1 MCSSVQKQFCE
12 ACESLALS
20 LSHSVA
26 LSLTLGSLLL
36 PLPDNL
42 LAWKPQ
48 EPGRRT
54 VGPFTR
60 QSERERK
67 KETGESRKELWRER
81 EKKGRGAGDTE
92 NEEKDWKFLELKK
105 KRIWERSK
113 GASERKEVFT
123 L

>member
-1 MCSSVQKQFCE
+1 MKPVK
-12 ACESLALS
+12 ALLA
-20 LSHSVA
+20 LSHSVS
-26 LSLTLGSLLL
+26 LSLALGSLLL

-67 KETGESRKELWRER
+67 KETGKVER
-81 EKKGRGAGDTE
+81 NSGKKGGKTYRE
-92 NEEKDWKFLELKK
+92 
-105 KRIWERSK
+105 
-113 GASERKEVFT
+113 
-123 L
+123 